1 MLKIKSWLKVQRE
14 KAQSKLQINQPH
26 IENLNIDLIL
36 YTKVFILLEVVHKWL
51 TGILLEMY

>member
-1 MLKIKSWLKVQRE
+1 MLKIKSGLKVQRE

-36 YTKVFILLEVVHKWL
+36 YTKVFILLEVIYK
-51 TGILLEMY
+51 